1 MWQVVSSSNSS
12 VLFEVITNTETCF
25 KNRFRLQFVT
35 KTFFRRS
42 MHTRHGNENIH
53 MEIKYCYKPTKML
66 KLLLSPLLQIK
77 KNYMALFTCKA
88 LSILT
93 TRFHWVLFSFFP
105 WYVGRDSLARVL
117 LQSTSTFSV
126 YFLQTS
132 SKPSSSSQ
140 TVTSLRIW
148 LGRLGRSWLK
158 RCRAGRSSDRWDF
171 HTAMRPSRDPGPEIT
186 SPSSVRHIERTRSW
200 WRDNS
205 WNKGKWNR

>member
-1 MWQVVSSSNSS
+1 MRNAVRFALIIVFLTDTFDLIVDLCFCTRAFSNW
-12 VLFEVITNTETCF
+12 
-25 KNRFRLQFVT
+25 RLDEQ
-35 KTFFRRS
+35 
-42 MHTRHGNENIH
+42 
-53 MEIKYCYKPTKML
+53 
-66 KLLLSPLLQIK
+66 LSPLLQIK
-77 KNYMALFTCKA
+77 KNYMALFICKA

-93 TRFHWVLFSFFP
+93 ARFHWVLFSFFP

-117 LQSTSTFSV
+117 LQSTSMFSV

-132 SKPSSSSQ
+132 SKPSSLSQ
-140 TVTSLRIW
+140 TVTSLRIC

-158 RCRAGRSSDRWDF
+158 RCMAGRSSDRWDF

-205 WNKGKWNR
+205 WNKRK